1 MASTRG
7 RYMKDYL
14 AAVRRVPPR
23 KQELVLSGLDTLVE
37 RIESA
42 SNLEWLPVSVNL
54 ELTDA
59 VFRGLGDEQADVF
72 YQSWLKRQM
81 SAPAFAGL
89 VRTALSLFRFD
100 TTAIAKWIPKAFDLM
115 YRDYGRFAIE
125 PVAPQHLNVVLSAM
139 PAELAAHKNWQRSV
153 SSGLHALFF
162 LTGVKGTTEL
172 THANAVQHRM
182 QVDLRWTS

>member
-1 MASTRG
+1 
-7 RYMKDYL
+7 MKDYL
-14 AAVRRVPPR
+14 AAVRRLPPS
-23 KQELVLSGLDTLVE
+23 KQEAVLAGLDSLVD
-37 RIESA
+37 RIEAA

-59 VFRGLGDEQADVF
+59 IFRGLGDEQADSF
-72 YQSWLKRQM
+72 YQNWLKRQM

-100 TTAIAKWIPKAFDLM
+100 TIAIAKWIPKAFDLM
-115 YRDYGRFAIE
+115 YRDYGDFVIE
-125 PVAPQHLNVVLSAM
+125 SQGPTHVNVQLGAM

-162 LTGVKGTTEL
+162 LTGVKGSAEL
-172 THANAVQHRM
+172 TGADARGRTM
-182 QVDLRWTS
+182 KVDLRWTA